1 MPWQQEAMKDVVACE
16 KPRGAGKLAL
26 IRGCPNGE
34 TRPAP
39 ELFFIKQQYKV
50 KDTLINVVPAQAGIY
65 NYLFFLDSRLRG
77 NDKVVI
83 NQSFLKY
90 ILIYVTE

>member
-1 MPWQQEAMKDVVACE
+1 MSETYTLKVLNVKGFNTCYGERLRLYGQANKRIWWMPWQQEAMKDVVACE

-39 ELFFIKQQYKV
+39 ELFFIIKQ
-50 KDTLINVVPAQAGIY
+50 
-65 NYLFFLDSRLRG
+65 
-77 NDKVVI
+77 
-83 NQSFLKY
+83 
-90 ILIYVTE
+90 